1 MHSSIRTYNDGDG
14 ERHGEREDDDDE
26 VDRVEPPFPAEEHRR
41 CDGVNP
47 CDDLD
52 DKVRRKYLQSQQ
64 MYLQWSYFLP
74 LCVPQLILLHSSS
87 RQGKLY
93 FKGHLGLQNVVIYY
107 PNNNVRQLSKNLCCR
122 SNRNLVYPKNGNS
135 IKRELIFHFI
145 FSKLQSFG
153 FGQCSYL
160 EPHIFTR
167 AQSKNEIF
175 LTSTSTWRCIS
186 TCPAYLADIISLS
199 YLGTFYSQYSHL
211 HALLICRALVNF
223 AVKHS
228 IDKSE

>member
-64 MYLQWSYFLP
+64 MYLQWSYLLP

-93 FKGHLGLQNVVIYY
+93 LKGHLGLQNVVIYY
-107 PNNNVRQLSKNLCCR
+107 PNKCVMILSKNLCCR
-122 SNRNLVYPKNGNS
+122 SIATVILYTK
-135 IKRELIFHFI
+135 KWE
-145 FSKLQSFG
+145 
-153 FGQCSYL
+153 
-160 EPHIFTR
+160 
-167 AQSKNEIF
+167 
-175 LTSTSTWRCIS
+175 
-186 TCPAYLADIISLS
+186 
-199 YLGTFYSQYSHL
+199 
-211 HALLICRALVNF
+211 
-223 AVKHS
+223 
-228 IDKSE
+228 